1 MPNNPAVS
9 WLDQVKIAFTYCSED
24 GEILYMNRVSA
35 ETFAADGGE
44 KLLGKNALDCHP
56 EQAKQKLQE
65 LLDHPVLNA
74 YTIEKQG
81 RKKLI
86 YQVPVW
92 DGDTFKGI
100 VEISLPLPE
109 NMPHFVRK

>member
-1 MPNNPAVS
+1 MPKISQAP
-9 WLDQVKIAFTYCSED
+9 WLDQVNIAITYCAED
-24 GEILYMNRVSA
+24 GEILYMNRISA

-44 KLLGKNALDCHP
+44 QLIGKSVLDCHP
-56 EQAKQKLQE
+56 EPAKRKMQE
-65 LLDHPVLNA
+65 LLDHPALNA
-74 YTIEKQG
+74 YTLEKRGQ
-81 RKKLI
+81 KKLI

-109 NMPHFVRK
+109 ILPHFVRK

>member
-1 MPNNPAVS
+1 MPNTPAVS
-9 WLDQVKIAFTYCSED
+9 WLDQVKIAFTYCAED
-24 GEILYMNRVSA
+24 GEILYMNQFSA
-35 ETFAADGGE
+35 ETFAANGGE
-44 KLLGKNALDCHP
+44 ELLGKNALDCHP
-56 EQAKQKLQE
+56 EQAKQKMQD
-65 LLDHPVLNA
+65 LLDHPALIA